1 MTTAATT
8 HRTKTI
14 FQESLEPPFLND
26 DHRLGY
32 LAGRGGDDDAI
43 DIFFTGRE
51 VAFLAE
57 DVSVSPALKRAGR
70 LHLRQLRRRL
80 RSRDGYDSRR
90 RPSRSASCSFV
101 LGRHRAGR
109 QSWLLGQ
116 SRFDGRGWAELAA
129 RSTVPAA
136 SELVVSIVVVH
147 LCRSVSIAHRPKSL
161 ISLPSL
167 TKFPTSQLTH
177 NRLRFDLRDAT
188 QRRGVSPRRL
198 AQSRRNCADP
208 HHGKRAVSFAAGTS
222 TLPDREF
229 AISFSLDFPWEE
241 VTRPCDS
248 RFLFRP
254 PPLLFRTLKTA
265 SLMFLSHA
273 SRPLFPSLTHWQTI
287 RLGKSR
293 ASSSG
298 RHLGQQYAKEA
309 TRYSRAHTRTAA
321 GLDAHN
327 CCDDRTE

>member
-147 LCRSVSIAHRPKSL
+147 LCRSVSIARRPKSL

-208 HHGKRAVSFAAGTS
+208 HHGKRAVSFAAGR
-222 TLPDREF
+222 LARCQIEN
-229 AISFSLDFPWEE
+229 LHY
-241 VTRPCDS
+241 
-248 RFLFRP
+248 RFLLIFLGKRSRGP
-254 PPLLFRTLKTA
+254 ATA
-265 SLMFLSHA
+265 DFSSDHLRFFSGHWKRRLSCSYHTPVA
-273 SRPLFPSLTHWQTI
+273 RFSPRSLTG
-287 RLGKSR
+287 RLS
-293 ASSSG
+293 
-298 RHLGQQYAKEA
+298 
-309 TRYSRAHTRTAA
+309 
-321 GLDAHN
+321 D
-327 CCDDRTE
+327 